1 MRVTYSYNGFG
12 RVNAI
17 GGDHS
22 VVNSIDYNEFGQMG
36 RVSYANGL
44 DMEYIYDIK
53 GRVKEL
59 VYYKEN
65 IRQVRSSYVYDTKNN
80 IRSVSTQPEGGG
92 FMNYASNYS
101 YGYDGLSRLVDA
113 QATAFSYNDGAFE
126 SKEFKRGYSYAL
138 NGNLTEKSFY
148 NRSTGSLQDRWS
160 YTYHNHSVIG
170 VLSSAQGSDRLSMG
184 YDGVGNMTAK
194 RETQAGDSYS
204 QAMVYDSYN
213 RIRRVVRDANLVG
226 EYDYDDQGFRVRKRS
241 QRKVSGLENGQTVT
255 TERWYELEYHNKY
268 FAIERQ
274 KNMNGDS
281 IPDTEY
287 SINNVYLDG
296 VRVAALEPSGAA
308 RYFLTDQ
315 VDSVKITADSSGKVV
330 SRTEYY
336 PYGETWF
343 TEGVEDIAPK
353 YNGQELDQES
363 DFYYFNA
370 RHYDPELARFVTVDV
385 VVDGEDTTAGWNRY
399 MYVHGNPIKYKDP
412 TGHCVG
418 PVTGVLCG
426 TAAVR
431 ILSNPGVQR
440 AIATGA
446 KNVGKFLK
454 GKGKQI
460 KEFGKKILGKIFNSK
475 ATTDK
480 SGTLR
485 LRNKQGQF
493 IKKNTTN
500 QLKSLGTSGDQ
511 GAKKK
516 AVGQLAEHAKNTVS
530 NKAVEATLG
539 DGKLKKATEFT
550 SSIVNPPTSPS
561 RTNAEIIGTVAS
573 EALVNDCK
581 NCAVK

>member
-1 MRVTYSYNGFG
+1 MRVTYGYNGFG

-22 VVNSIDYNEFGQMG
+22 VVNSIDYNEFGQME

-80 IRSVSTQPEGGG
+80 IRSVSTQPEGEG
-92 FMNYASNYS
+92 FMNYSSNYS

-113 QATAFSYNDGAFE
+113 QATAFAYNDGAFE

-138 NGNLTEKSFY
+138 NGNLTEKRFY

-160 YTYHNHSVIG
+160 YTYHNHSVTG
-170 VLSSAQGSDRLSMG
+170 VLSSAQGSNRLSMG
-184 YDGVGNMTAK
+184 YDSVGNMTTK
-194 RETQAGDSYS
+194 KDTQAGDSYS

-213 RIRRVVRDANLVG
+213 RIRRVSRDTNLVG

-268 FAIERQ
+268 FAVERQ
-274 KNMNGDS
+274 KNMNGGS
-281 IPDTEY
+281 IRDTEY

-315 VDSVKITADSSGKVV
+315 VDSVKIVADSSGKVV
-330 SRTEYY
+330 SRTEYH

-343 TEGVEDIAPK
+343 SEGVEDIAPK

-370 RHYDPELARFVTVDV
+370 RHYDPELARFVTADV
-385 VVDGEDTTAGWNRY
+385 IVDGEDTTAGWNRY

-412 TGHCVG
+412 TGHFG
-418 PVTGVLCG
+418 LIG
-426 TAAVR
+426 AA
-431 ILSNPGVQR
+431 IG
-440 AIATGA
+440 G
-446 KNVGKFLK
+446 
-454 GKGKQI
+454 
-460 KEFGKKILGKIFNSK
+460 
-475 ATTDK
+475 
-480 SGTLR
+480 
-485 LRNKQGQF
+485 
-493 IKKNTTN
+493 
-500 QLKSLGTSGDQ
+500 
-511 GAKKK
+511 
-516 AVGQLAEHAKNTVS
+516 AVG
-530 NKAVEATLG
+530 AVVGAG
-539 DGKLKKATEFT
+539 F
-550 SSIVNPPTSPS
+550 
-561 RTNAEIIGTVAS
+561 
-573 EALVNDCK
+573 
-581 NCAVK
+581 

>member
-1 MRVTYSYNGFG
+1 MRVTYGYNGFG
-12 RVNAI
+12 RVSAI

-44 DMEYIYDIK
+44 DMEYVYDIK

-80 IRSVSTQPEGGG
+80 IRSVSTQPEGEG

-113 QATAFSYNDGAFE
+113 QATAFAYNNGAFE
-126 SKEFKRGYSYAL
+126 SKKFKRGYSYAL
-138 NGNLTEKSFY
+138 NGNLTEKRFY

-160 YTYHNHSVIG
+160 YIYHNHSVIG

-184 YDGVGNMTAK
+184 YDAVGNMTAK

-241 QRKVSGLENGQTVT
+241 HRQVSGLENGQIVT
-255 TERWYELEYHNKY
+255 AARWYELEYHNKY

-343 TEGVEDIAPK
+343 SEGVEDIAPK

-370 RHYDPELARFVTVDV
+370 RHYDPELARFVTADV
-385 VVDGEDTTAGWNRY
+385 IVDGEDTTAGWNRY

-412 TGHCVG
+412 TGHFGVVG
-418 PVTGVLCG
+418 AVGRAVVSCIKSKACRTAVKEGVKK
-426 TAAVR
+426 V
-431 ILSNPGVQR
+431 
-440 AIATGA
+440 A
-446 KNVGKFLK
+446 K
-454 GKGKQI
+454 
-460 KEFGKKILGKIFNSK
+460 FGKKLFGKTTKKAIPKTRKEVGSFLKNNKKQIQDKFGKLGSKTGKTKKLKQLNLNTRKDAVKKIKDTFLDPNKKVGKLKTAKRNKNLVRDVTSEKTGSTVRLKKDNSFE
-475 ATTDK
+475 
-480 SGTLR
+480 TL
-485 LRNKQGQF
+485 LRNK
-493 IKKNTTN
+493 
-500 QLKSLGTSGDQ
+500 
-511 GAKKK
+511 
-516 AVGQLAEHAKNTVS
+516 
-530 NKAVEATLG
+530 
-539 DGKLKKATEFT
+539 
-550 SSIVNPPTSPS
+550 
-561 RTNAEIIGTVAS
+561 
-573 EALVNDCK
+573 
-581 NCAVK
+581 